1 MPKNAFKK
9 ITKTYSKMAI
19 EYFFISYFLLPILYF
34 QSVPNITMKIIGNGT
49 LNYFQNIL
57 RLDLKEKLHIK

>member
-19 EYFFISYFLLPILYF
+19 EYFFISYFLLPILYS
-34 QSVPNITMKIIGNGT
+34 QSVPNITMKIIGN
-49 LNYFQNIL
+49 NNKIIFKIYFA
-57 RLDLKEKLHIK
+57 